1 MDWKSGIQGFKM
13 YLQLERSLSAN
24 TVKGY
29 LTDLAKLVDYVHE
42 QSSAPSPLTIQT
54 NDLSEFLQHTA
65 ETGIKPRSQARV
77 LSALRGFFKYLLLE
91 NARPDDPT
99 ELLEGPKLSR
109 KLPDVLSIDEIDR
122 MFAAI
127 DHSTPQGMRSRA
139 MLEVLYGCGLRVS
152 ELTGLKLS
160 NLYLEIDF
168 LKVVGK
174 GNKER
179 LVPLGGSA
187 KKWLRHYIEDV
198 RVHIEVDPKH
208 EDMVFL
214 NNRGR
219 AISRVSVFTMIKSLA
234 KEARIKKS
242 ISPHTFRH
250 SFATHLVDGGAN
262 LRAVQQ
268 MLGHESITT
277 TEIYTHLSNDYLK
290 STILEFHPRNR
301 GRKGK

>member
-1 MDWKSGIQGFKM
+1 MDWKSSIQGFKM
-13 YLQLERSLSAN
+13 YLQLERSLSEN
-24 TVKGY
+24 TIKGY
-29 LTDLAKLVDYVHE
+29 LSDLSKLVKYVQDHTDLN
-42 QSSAPSPLTIQT
+42 PLTIET
-54 NDLSEFLQHTA
+54 AALSDFLQHAA
-65 ETGIKPRSQARV
+65 EQGIKPRSQARL
-77 LSALRGFFKYLLLE
+77 LSSLRGFFKYLLLE
-91 NARPDDPT
+91 DIRPDDPT
-99 ELLEGPKLSR
+99 ELLEGPKLNR
-109 KLPDVLSIDEIDR
+109 KLPDVLSIEEIDR
-122 MFAAI
+122 LFAAI
-127 DHSTPQGMRSRA
+127 DHSTDAGMRSRA
-139 MLEVLYGCGLRVS
+139 MLEMLYGCGLRVS

-160 NLYLEIDF
+160 NLYLDIDF

-174 GNKER
+174 GDKER

-208 EDMVFL
+208 EDAVFL
-214 NNRGR
+214 NNRGK
-219 AISRVSVFTMIKSLA
+219 AISRVSVFTMIKALA
-234 KEARIKKS
+234 KEAKIKKS

-301 GRKGK
+301 GKKGE

>member
-42 QSSAPSPLTIQT
+42 QDPPPSPLAIET
-54 NDLSEFLQHTA
+54 NELSEFMQHTA
-65 ETGIKPRSQARV
+65 EQGIKPRSQARV
-77 LSALRGFFKYLLLE
+77 LSALHSFFKYLLLE

-127 DHSTPQGMRSRA
+127 DHSKPQGMRSRA

-160 NLYLEIDF
+160 NLYMEIDF

-234 KEARIKKS
+234 KEAKIKKS

-301 GRKGK
+301 K